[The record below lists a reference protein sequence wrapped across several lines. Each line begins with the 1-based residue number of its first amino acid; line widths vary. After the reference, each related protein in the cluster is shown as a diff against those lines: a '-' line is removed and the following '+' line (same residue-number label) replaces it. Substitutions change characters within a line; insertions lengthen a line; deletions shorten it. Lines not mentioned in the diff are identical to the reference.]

1 MSAPLTR
8 PSAEAAAY
16 HARGRSLALL
26 LITMIAGGCSEP
38 FEVPPDGNPCAAGS
52 EPVYGWPFDDAHRC
66 VDFAAMERRVVMG
79 CLPIE
84 NRVMGGA
91 ITCYA
96 RTDRSQRVMTPWYYY
111 SALESQGWT
120 ACAKGEAA
128 ALHPYCR

>member
-1 MSAPLTR
+1 MLSWRPLT
-8 PSAEAAAY
+8 
-16 HARGRSLALL
+16 LL
-26 LITMIAGGCSEP
+26 LITMIAVGCSEP
-38 FEVPPDGNPCAAGS
+38 FAVPPDGNPCATGS
-52 EPVYGWPFDDAHRC
+52 EAVYGWPFDDAHRC
-66 VDFAAMERRVVMG
+66 VDFAATDRRVVMG

-96 RTDRSQRVMTPWYYY
+96 RTDGSQRVMTPWYYY

-128 ALHPYCR
+128 ALQPYCR

>member
-38 FEVPPDGNPCAAGS
+38 FEVP
-52 EPVYGWPFDDAHRC
+52 PVYGWPFDDAHRC

-128 ALHPYCR
+128 ALHPNCR